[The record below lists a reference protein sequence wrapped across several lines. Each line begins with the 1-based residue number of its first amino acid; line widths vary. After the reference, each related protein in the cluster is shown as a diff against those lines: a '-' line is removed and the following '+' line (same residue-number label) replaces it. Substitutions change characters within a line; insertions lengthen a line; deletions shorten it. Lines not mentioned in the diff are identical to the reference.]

1 MSPALYQP
9 SEEGRKAVNSKE
21 QQMSLTMPAA
31 QRLDAHTGDWSL
43 ATRATQFVAILL
55 QVLVVGAFWGSWI
68 GLSRFMDTLTPAT
81 FVEVGHVMMDG
92 YGPTM
97 SVLMP
102 VTLLATLVAGALTYQ
117 HNRLAG
123 LPVLVGFACA
133 AVATATTLIVNVPID
148 EMMAGWTASTL
159 PADWSQIRDRWATYH
174 TVRTFVTLGG
184 LAATLA
190 GSLLP
195 AGRPEE

>member
-1 MSPALYQP
+1 
-9 SEEGRKAVNSKE
+9 
-21 QQMSLTMPAA
+21 MSLTMPTV
-31 QRLDAHTGDWSL
+31 QRTAMGTGDGSI
-43 ATRATQFVAILL
+43 AIRATQFVAIFL

-81 FVEVGHVMMDG
+81 FVEVGHVMIEG
-92 YGPTM
+92 YGPIM

-102 VTLLATLVAGALTYQ
+102 VTLLATLAAGALTYKR
-117 HNRLAG
+117 NRLAG
-123 LPVLVGFACA
+123 LLVLVGLACVL
-133 AVATATTLIVNVPID
+133 VATATTLIVNVPID

-159 PADWSQIRDRWATYH
+159 PPDWTQIRDRWEAYH
-174 TVRTFVTLGG
+174 TARTFVTLGG

-195 AGRPEE
+195 AGRIEAE

>member
-1 MSPALYQP
+1 
-9 SEEGRKAVNSKE
+9 
-21 QQMSLTMPAA
+21 MSLTMPAA
-31 QRLDAHTGDWSL
+31 QHLDAHSSDWSL
-43 ATRATQFVAILL
+43 ATRATQFAAVML

-68 GLSRFMDTLTPAT
+68 GLSRFMDTLTPPT

-92 YGPTM
+92 YGPIM

-102 VTLLATLVAGALTYQ
+102 ITLLATLLAGALTYRRK
-117 HNRLAG
+117 RLAG
-123 LPVLVGFACA
+123 VLVLVGFLCV
-133 AVATATTLIVNVPID
+133 AVATATTLLVNVPID

-159 PADWSQIRDRWATYH
+159 PADWMQIRDRWEAYH
-174 TVRTFVTLGG
+174 TARTFVTLGG

-195 AGRPEE
+195 AGRIEARW

>member
-1 MSPALYQP
+1 
-9 SEEGRKAVNSKE
+9 
-21 QQMSLTMPAA
+21 MSLSIPTA
-31 QRLDAHTGDWSL
+31 QRTEASDSDWSL
-43 ATRATQFVAILL
+43 AIRVTQFVSIMLH
-55 QVLVVGAFWGSWI
+55 VLVVGAFWGSWI

-92 YGPTM
+92 YGPIM
-97 SVLMP
+97 SALMP
-102 VTLLATLVAGALTYQ
+102 ATLLATLVAGALTYKR
-117 HNRLAG
+117 NRLAG
-123 LPVLVGFACA
+123 FLVLVGFVSA

-159 PADWSQIRDRWATYH
+159 PADWMQIRDRWEAYH
-174 TVRTFVTLGG
+174 TARTFVTLGG

-195 AGRPEE
+195 VGRTEEER

>member
-1 MSPALYQP
+1 
-9 SEEGRKAVNSKE
+9 
-21 QQMSLTMPAA
+21 MSLTMPTA
-31 QRLDAHTGDWSL
+31 QRGAMSIVDGSTAI
-43 ATRATQFVAILL
+43 RATQFVAILL

-92 YGPTM
+92 YGPIM

-102 VTLLATLVAGALTYQ
+102 VTLLATLVAGALTYKR
-117 HNRLAG
+117 NRLAG
-123 LPVLVGFACA
+123 ILILVGFVCV

-159 PADWSQIRDRWATYH
+159 PADWTQIRDRWEAYH
-174 TVRTFVTLGG
+174 TARTFVTLGG
-184 LAATLA
+184 LTATLA

-195 AGRPEE
+195 AGRPEAW